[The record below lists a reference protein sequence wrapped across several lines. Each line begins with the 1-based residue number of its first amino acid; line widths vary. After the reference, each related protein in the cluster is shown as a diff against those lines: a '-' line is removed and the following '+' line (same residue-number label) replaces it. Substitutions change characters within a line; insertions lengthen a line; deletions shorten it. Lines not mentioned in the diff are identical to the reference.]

1 MKNVKMFAV
10 ILGII
15 YGLMGLLG
23 LLIPGTV
30 QGRGIDLGVNN
41 YYGTYGLLFGVFAV
55 NTFSHIYQIAVG
67 IWGVLASRTLNN
79 AIAYCRIIAVLS
91 IVLALFG
98 LIPGLRTL
106 FGLMPL
112 YGNLVWFH
120 ALTAAFASY
129 YGWGK
134 LTVRQAHSPAHS
146 TTRR

>member
-1 MKNVKMFAV
+1 
-10 ILGII
+10 
-15 YGLMGLLG
+15 LG
-23 LLIPGTV
+23 LLFPGTV
-30 QGRGIDLGVNN
+30 QGRGTDLGVNN

-67 IWGVLASRTLNN
+67 IWGVMASRSLNN
-79 AIAYCRIIAVLS
+79 SVTFARVMAIIS
-91 IVLALFG
+91 IVLAVFG

-120 ALTAAFASY
+120 ALTAAFATY

-134 LTVRQAHSPAHS
+134 LTVRQSTPAAPATS
-146 TTRR
+146 TTNPSTTTRR